1 MAGGTQT
8 QSHVT
13 ATLIWPAA
21 TPMAA
26 TLRLLVALL
35 VIVSVVS
42 AGRHRNCVKRMENVS
57 NLSRWR
63 CSLCFSCSFS
73 VSSSSYRL
81 NFVPVSGFDQATAHV
96 PLCAAPGSHLGAAAV
111 DAYRREQSAQELGL
125 EISAYSFEQ
134 YHLQLSFAVVQFR
147 TCRCHGWSLA
157 I

>member
-63 CSLCFSCSFS
+63 CSLCFSRSFS

-81 NFVPVSGFDQATAHV
+81 NFNPVSGFDQATAHV
-96 PLCAAPGSHLGAAAV
+96 L
-111 DAYRREQSAQELGL
+111 SAQRPAV
-125 EISAYSFEQ
+125 ISEPLPWTLIDASNLPKNWDWRSVRTHSHNTACLAFT
-134 YHLQLSFAVVQFR
+134 VVQFR